1 MAKSGIDYFPLDVI
15 LDEKFEL
22 IEAEYGLTGFGVI
35 VRLLQEIYG
44 KAGYYI
50 EWTTEVALLFARKV
64 GLGGN
69 VVSEIVE
76 ASIRRGMFDKE
87 KYDKY
92 RVLTSRGIQK
102 RYFEA
107 VSRRKVL
114 EVDENILLVNVAL
127 FCPNVDIRAK
137 NVNIFSENA
146 NISKQSKV
154 EESREEKSRVKET
167 NASSNED
174 ARPSAAGR
182 SAEKAVIDAW
192 NSLGLNPI
200 RSVTP
205 GTTRKQ
211 LLSGRLNQFGVP
223 AILEAIE
230 NVRRSPFLNGQSKG
244 GFTATFDWF
253 IKPSN
258 FQKVLEGR
266 YNDAPQKTSAPSGR
280 HDDSERLE
288 RILANIAK
296 ENEKE

>member
-1 MAKSGIDYFPLDVI
+1 M
-15 LDEKFEL
+15 
-22 IEAEYGLTGFGVI
+22 
-35 VRLLQEIYG
+35 
-44 KAGYYI
+44 
-50 EWTTEVALLFARKV
+50 FARKV

-76 ASIRRGMFDKE
+76 ASIRRGMFDRE

-92 RVLTSRGIQK
+92 HVLTSRGIQK

-107 VSRRKVL
+107 VNRRKVL

-154 EESREEKSRVKET
+154 EESRVEQSKGKES
-167 NASSNED
+167 NSSSND
-174 ARPSAAGR
+174 DVRPSAAGR
-182 SAEKAVIDAW
+182 GAEKAVVDAW

-205 GTTRKQ
+205 GSTRKQ
-211 LLSGRLNQFGVP
+211 LLSGRINQFGVP

-230 NVRRSPFLNGQSKG
+230 NVRKSPFLNGQG
-244 GFTATFDWF
+244 NRGFTATFDWF

-258 FQKVLEGR
+258 FQKVLEGFYDKDR
-266 YNDAPQKTSAPSGR
+266 SPKKQETGRFATPDYDAMEDLPC
-280 HDDSERLE
+280 
-288 RILANIAK
+288 
-296 ENEKE
+296 